1 MSVARKTWGGREV
14 MPKVKPKVKPSAAKG
29 ASTTACTTGSKKWS
43 DSATIVSCGVC
54 GAGIAE
60 GIDEAIQCEGR
71 CQKWIHRHCAG
82 ITKTLFEELAGSS
95 KQFACLYCSDSGNK
109 EVIES
114 LKAEVSVL
122 RAEIT
127 ELKTIVMAL
136 TTSGPAARCQTS
148 SDPPICIPGIEGG
161 ETLPG
166 PLSYLRVIKAG
177 ASPSMPQPIP
187 KTNPDKKYNIVL
199 YGVDECGPGMT
210 KTSRQES
217 DLTTVATVLS
227 SVDSSIESWSIR
239 DCFRLGKFSKGAR
252 PRPLLVKFVRV
263 SDVNKILSKA
273 RLIPKPYVLKP
284 DMSLA
289 QRIRDSVILKERW
302 KLIQSGIERKN
313 IKIKN
318 DCLYVNNQLH
328 GRTVNQTFQI
338 DSSSPSGFC
347 TTEMS
352 DVETTPK
359 NLLIVQEHSTSATA
373 TFLTPPQNDDC
384 TPTQAPHSIQQSES
398 PPVAPRRKDPQ
409 VSNNQPKL

>member
-1 MSVARKTWGGREV
+1 MTKSGT
-14 MPKVKPKVKPSAAKG
+14 PSFPVG
-29 ASTTACTTGSKKWS
+29 TQ
-43 DSATIVSCGVC
+43 DIATIVSCGVC

-136 TTSGPAARCQTS
+136 TTSGSAARCQTS

-166 PLSYLRVIKAG
+166 PLSYSRVIKAG

-263 SDVNKILSKA
+263 SDVNKILSKV

-373 TFLTPPQNDDC
+373 TFLTPPQNNDC

>member
-1 MSVARKTWGGREV
+1 MSAKEKERKKEI

-127 ELKTIVMAL
+127 ELKIIVMAL
-136 TTSGPAARCQTS
+136 TTSGSAARCQTS

-166 PLSYLRVIKAG
+166 PLSYSRVIKAG

-210 KTSRQES
+210 KTSRQ
-217 DLTTVATVLS
+217 
-227 SVDSSIESWSIR
+227 
-239 DCFRLGKFSKGAR
+239 
-252 PRPLLVKFVRV
+252 
-263 SDVNKILSKA
+263 
-273 RLIPKPYVLKP
+273 
-284 DMSLA
+284 
-289 QRIRDSVILKERW
+289 
-302 KLIQSGIERKN
+302 
-313 IKIKN
+313 
-318 DCLYVNNQLH
+318 
-328 GRTVNQTFQI
+328 
-338 DSSSPSGFC
+338 
-347 TTEMS
+347 
-352 DVETTPK
+352 
-359 NLLIVQEHSTSATA
+359 
-373 TFLTPPQNDDC
+373 
-384 TPTQAPHSIQQSES
+384 
-398 PPVAPRRKDPQ
+398 
-409 VSNNQPKL
+409 